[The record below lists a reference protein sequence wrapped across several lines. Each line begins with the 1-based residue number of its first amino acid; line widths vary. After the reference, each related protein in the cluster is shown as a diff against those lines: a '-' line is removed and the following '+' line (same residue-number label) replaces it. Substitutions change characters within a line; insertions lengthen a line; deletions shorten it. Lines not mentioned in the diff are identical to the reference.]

1 MFDGGMMLG
10 LGPMLGRA
18 WTVDVP
24 LAGAVAFAV
33 AVLVSIAAAAVATQ
47 LERRMGGRGR
57 RALDRLG
64 LRETAVA
71 PGF

>member
-1 MFDGGMMLG
+1 MLDGGMMLG

-24 LAGAVAFAV
+24 VAGAVAFAV
-33 AVLVSIAAAAVATQ
+33 AVLVSLAAAAVATR
-47 LERRMGGRGR
+47 LERRMAGRGR
-57 RALDRLG
+57 HALDRLA